1 MGGNEEDGTTLHF
14 MTAGA
19 AGNVSPTPQLQQIM
33 PAMSTQILAVQNFA
47 QQMGMMGGGNA
58 QPEVTVQVS
67 FGPGVTSSLS
77 PQMMMQQQS
86 QVDSQPKVPTSMM
99 QQQSQP
105 AAQSEPL
112 PPTEEHAMPCDFT
125 KRPGPLK
132 LKLNHMHAAGAAQR
146 TAEHEQRVWEANNA
160 SSNYRAVAGSAL
172 LRAAAQ
178 RVADAGAAAQH
189 APLKLRRGLQLQ
201 EPLHIMRD
209 PGAAGAAAHGEDR
222 VDRQL
227 VEDCAEMQRAA
238 VARRLKKE
246 SGEAGLAACPRAASA
261 AVQAPW
267 SGTQARP
274 MGEPAVKAAAVQ
286 KPGWSDELVRDV
298 QARLDKRRRGQA
310 VAADDKGKGKKS
322 KGKPAKGDM
331 DVAKDK
337 QWKPMPKAKPMPTP
351 GRVFASG
358 YSG

>member
-1 MGGNEEDGTTLHF
+1 MGACQPGGNEEDGTTVHF

-67 FGPGVTSSLS
+67 FGPGVTLSLS
-77 PQMMMQQQS
+77 PQMVMQQQ
-86 QVDSQPKVPTSMM
+86 SQPKVPTSMM

-105 AAQSEPL
+105 AVQSEPL
-112 PPTEEHAMPCDFT
+112 LPTEEHAMPCDFT

-132 LKLNHMHAAGAAQR
+132 VKLIHKHAAGAAQR
-146 TAEHEQRVWEANNA
+146 TAEHEQHVWEAKNA
-160 SSNYRAVAGSAL
+160 SSNDRAVAGSAL

-178 RVADAGAAAQH
+178 RAADAGAAVQH

-209 PGAAGAAAHGEDR
+209 PAAAGASAHGEDR

-227 VEDCAEMQRAA
+227 VEDCAEMQRAG
-238 VARRLKKE
+238 VARR
-246 SGEAGLAACPRAASA
+246 
-261 AVQAPW
+261 
-267 SGTQARP
+267 
-274 MGEPAVKAAAVQ
+274 
-286 KPGWSDELVRDV
+286 
-298 QARLDKRRRGQA
+298 
-310 VAADDKGKGKKS
+310 
-322 KGKPAKGDM
+322 
-331 DVAKDK
+331 
-337 QWKPMPKAKPMPTP
+337 
-351 GRVFASG
+351 
-358 YSG
+358 